1 MQDRHIQWDRAV
13 LTEECRITV
22 QGVHRAN
29 FCIQGCVCDGGGAMM
44 GWGGVSADHQ
54 TDLDTLEGAVSSLEY
69 RDEEPHCTICAEPW
83 TREFYTSGMS

>member
-1 MQDRHIQWDRAV
+1 M

-54 TDLDTLEGAVSSLEY
+54 TDFVTLEGAVSGLQY
-69 RDEEPHCTICAEPW
+69 QDEEPHCTICAEPW
-83 TREFYTSGMS
+83 TRDCAAAGQCLSSRCQGRAE